1 MSDFLSRLAAR
12 AVGDASESR
21 PSAPASGLDVSPAPT
36 GPAAEAPVVRAT
48 PAAPEVRSEAP
59 EAPPELPATAAD
71 SDGESDPPMPAKR
84 ADGAETPA
92 RREPRRQP
100 SQPRPRERAEP
111 PPRAT
116 RTSAAPVVVPAAP
129 VAAVPVV
136 RHVAETR
143 LERVRSVTTVAADE
157 PPVRVHIGRL
167 EVRAN
172 LEQQAPKPA
181 RREPPRQEG
190 VSLADYLRG
199 RRSA

>member
-1 MSDFLSRLAAR
+1 M
-12 AVGDASESR
+12 
-21 PSAPASGLDVSPAPT
+21 
-36 GPAAEAPVVRAT
+36 RAT

-59 EAPPELPATAAD
+59 EAPPELPATPAESVAEAHPAA
-71 SDGESDPPMPAKR
+71 PMKR
-84 ADGAETPA
+84 ADGVETPA

-100 SQPRPRERAEP
+100 SQPRAQERAEP
-111 PPRAT
+111 PPRDT

-129 VAAVPVV
+129 VAAPVV

-143 LERVRSVTTVAADE
+143 LERVRSVATVAADE

-172 LEQQAPKPA
+172 LEQPAPKPV